1 LNKIVLLKLKEL
13 FMKKS
18 LVILSVLLLLFAFSS
33 CSTDAS
39 GETTEQTEY
48 ISKANSAT
56 TLSAEEIV
64 TIFVDMGF
72 PINYIT
78 PYDPVEVES
87 ETGEEV
93 DYISRVTFADTRYD
107 NSTQIAAIETYD
119 DPEKMA
125 ERYNEL
131 MGISDSSDLN
141 DESETSSEE
150 STDSLSDETDEYSY
164 NSDTET
170 DAIAYAYKNRLVLVI
185 IDFGLY
191 EEYAQEYETAIY
203 SIEN

>member
-1 LNKIVLLKLKEL
+1 LNKIVLLKFKEL

-33 CSTDAS
+33 CSTDTS

-64 TIFVDMGF
+64 TIFVDMGL

-78 PYDPVEVES
+78 PYDPVDVEA

-93 DYISRVTFADTRYD
+93 DYVSRVTFADTRYD
-107 NSTQIAAIETYD
+107 DSAQIAAIETYD

-131 MGISDSSDLN
+131 MGISDSSDFN
-141 DESETSSEE
+141 DESETTSEE
-150 STDSLSDETDEYSY
+150 STDSLSDETDEYSNY
-164 NSDTET
+164 SDTET
-170 DAIAYAYKNRLVLVI
+170 DAIAYAYKNHLILVI

-191 EEYAQEYETAIY
+191 EEYAKEYETAIY